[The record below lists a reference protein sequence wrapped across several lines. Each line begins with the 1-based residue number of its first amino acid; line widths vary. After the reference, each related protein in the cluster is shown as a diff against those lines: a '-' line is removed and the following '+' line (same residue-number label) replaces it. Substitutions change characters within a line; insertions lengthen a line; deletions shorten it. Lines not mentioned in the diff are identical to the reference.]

1 VGRKATERNRG
12 FHPEWGEV
20 TGDLYLNDLIFF
32 SHVPKSVWQYELGG
46 YPVLKKWLGYRLSER
61 RAGAPL
67 SLSELEW
74 FRSIVLRVAALL
86 LTRPQLEHAY
96 EKATGAAWSVDELFL
111 T

>member
-1 VGRKATERNRG
+1 
-12 FHPEWGEV
+12 V